1 MATRVDDARA
11 DADRDRSAPGG
22 SPDGAEAAAGPGRE
36 RILAAALD
44 EFAGRGF
51 DGTTTA
57 EIARRAGVTQPLV
70 HYHFDSKDALWR
82 AAVSEA
88 FTGALSAFDG
98 VMAELADLD
107 TLDQMKVLVRR
118 FVRFCAAH
126 PEIGRMISYEGV
138 QGGPRLTWL
147 LEHNLNGDF
156 AWFRDLYDRAVDEG
170 VVKDLP
176 AEHVLTSFSA
186 AGAYLFIVKAA
197 MWQSYGMDVT
207 DPAVVETHADTIV
220 ELFFHGLA
228 AESSGSGASRRPSN
242 RRRSSSAQPRSTTST
257 TSTTDATSRA
267 RDEAHGGEG
276 RVAS

>member
-11 DADRDRSAPGG
+11 ETDSDRAGDEPA
-22 SPDGAEAAAGPGRE
+22 SPPEGPGRE

-70 HYHFDSKDALWR
+70 HYHFESKDALWR

-88 FTGALSAFDG
+88 FTSALSAFDG
-98 VMAELADLD
+98 VMTELSDLD

-156 AWFRDLYDRAVDEG
+156 AWFRDLYDHAVAEG

-207 DPAVVETHADTIV
+207 DPAVIETHADTIV

-228 AESSGSGASRRPSN
+228 VERPERASGASRAAGRQPTRSRPATTAG
-242 RRRSSSAQPRSTTST
+242 SA
-257 TSTTDATSRA
+257 
-267 RDEAHGGEG
+267 GGSDDEG

>member
-11 DADRDRSAPGG
+11 ETDGTG
-22 SPDGAEAAAGPGRE
+22 SGDGHVASPEGPGRE

-70 HYHFDSKDALWR
+70 HYHFESKDALWR

-88 FTGALSAFDG
+88 FTNALTAFDG
-98 VMAELADLD
+98 VMNELSDLD

-156 AWFRDLYDRAVDEG
+156 AWFRDLYDRAVAEG

-207 DPAVVETHADTIV
+207 DPEVIETHADTIV

-228 AESSGSGASRRPSN
+228 ADRE
-242 RRRSSSAQPRSTTST
+242 RSSSSGRRAAARRPASPRSGAAARTSG
-257 TSTTDATSRA
+257 RA
-267 RDEAHGGEG
+267 DDEG

>member
-11 DADRDRSAPGG
+11 APESRD
-22 SPDGAEAAAGPGRE
+22 AAAGPSRE

-88 FTGALSAFDG
+88 FTSALSAFDG
-98 VMAELADLD
+98 VMTELSDLD

-156 AWFRDLYDRAVDEG
+156 AWFRDLYDRAVAEG

-207 DPAVVETHADTIV
+207 DPAVIEAHADTIV

-228 AESSGSGASRRPSN
+228 ADETERGAGAGRRP
-242 RRRSSSAQPRSTTST
+242 
-257 TSTTDATSRA
+257 ATRGQAARA
-267 RDEAHGGEG
+267 RAATGDAPGDEG